1 MLVSLFTNRVIDAQV
16 ALTGEITLRGR
27 VLPVGGIRDKVL
39 AAQRAGIR
47 TVVLPKQNGVD
58 LEEVPATIRQRLNF
72 VLVEHMDEVLSAV
85 LGPKAKRPAAR
96 RARGKTSASKASR
109 RSAARTRQGCPMSS
123 KWKEALD
130 NAASEEWTDVARTV
144 RERALRE
151 IELEQLDENGLA
163 VARRITDLADA
174 IVTSAYEQSTHSSD
188 PAACARGVRWVWS
201 PRDGALL

>member
-1 MLVSLFTNRVIDAQV
+1 
-16 ALTGEITLRGR
+16 
-27 VLPVGGIRDKVL
+27 
-39 AAQRAGIR
+39 
-47 TVVLPKQNGVD
+47 
-58 LEEVPATIRQRLNF
+58 
-72 VLVEHMDEVLSAV
+72 
-85 LGPKAKRPAAR
+85 
-96 RARGKTSASKASR
+96 
-109 RSAARTRQGCPMSS
+109 MSS

-188 PAACARGVRWVWS
+188 PKPHALVALGGFGRREMAPTLISICSFYSRRRGQVAGVYLRCAASAVGFGV
-201 PRDGALL
+201 